1 MKCNLNNPYW
11 GTSPLKIGPLIVM
24 DDYVLIAE
32 DDFDN
37 VRPYLNASRFQRIRD
52 DSNDENGYMEREFL
66 QRMSK

>member
-1 MKCNLNNPYW
+1 MQRNNNNPHW
-11 GTSPLKIGPLIVM
+11 GFAPLKIGPLIVM

-52 DSNDENGYMEREFL
+52 DSNDENGYLEREFL
-66 QRMSK
+66 KQISK